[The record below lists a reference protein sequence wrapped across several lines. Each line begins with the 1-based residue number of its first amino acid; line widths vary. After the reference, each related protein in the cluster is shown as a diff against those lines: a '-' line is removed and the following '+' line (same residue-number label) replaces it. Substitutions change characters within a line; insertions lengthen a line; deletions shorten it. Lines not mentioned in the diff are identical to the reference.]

1 MCAARPPSPPPAA
14 WAAVGAPFA
23 PFYLEELAPA
33 SPQPS
38 FRPPGPLAG
47 DRSPAAGQPNF
58 ACEAACAGPPARDLH
73 VLFHGP
79 SDPRPGTP
87 CPRPVT

>member
-1 MCAARPPSPPPAA
+1 MCTAPPPSPLFAAPPHSPP
-14 WAAVGAPFA
+14 V
-23 PFYLEELAPA
+23 YLEELAPA

-38 FRPPGPLAG
+38 FRPPGPSA
-47 DRSPAAGQPNF
+47 DRSPAAVQPNF
-58 ACEAACAGPPARDLH
+58 ACEVACAGPPARDLH